1 MKKLN
6 SYPIQKVLIAFTLC
20 FMALSLQT
28 AEAQIAFDDDVDDEV
43 PAAPIDGFIGLGIAA
58 GAYYGIKKIKG
69 KK

>member
-6 SYPIQKVLIAFTLC
+6 SNQIQKVLIVFTLC
-20 FMALSLQT
+20 FMALGLQT
-28 AEAQIAFDDDVDDEV
+28 AQAQISFDDDVDDQT

>member
-1 MKKLN
+1 MRKLHI
-6 SYPIQKVLIAFTLC
+6 YPIQKVLLVFTLC

-28 AEAQIAFDDDVDDEV
+28 AEAQITFDDDVDDEV

-58 GAYYGIKKIKG
+58 GAWYGIKKLKG

>member
-6 SYPIQKVLIAFTLC
+6 IYPIQKVLIVFTLC

-28 AEAQIAFDDDVDDEV
+28 AEAQITFDDDVDDEV

-58 GAYYGIKKIKG
+58 GAYYGIKNLKA